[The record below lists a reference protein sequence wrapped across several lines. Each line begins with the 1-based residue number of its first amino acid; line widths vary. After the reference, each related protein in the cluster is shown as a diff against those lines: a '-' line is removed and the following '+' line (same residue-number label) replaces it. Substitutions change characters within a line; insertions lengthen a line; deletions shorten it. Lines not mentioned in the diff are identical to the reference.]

1 MAAAFGCAIES
12 HNNPVGKRIVL
23 VLQGGGALGAFQA
36 GVYEGLEKSH
46 YIPNWVAGTSIG
58 AINAAIIAGNEPKNR
73 LPRLKQFWDAVTQ
86 PEIFNT
92 GYDFPD
98 ALNKLV
104 ADWQYQQVVLSGIPV
119 FFKPRVDSV
128 INMFYGPWNSFYDT
142 EPLRAFLQELV
153 DFDYL
158 AKGEMRLSL
167 GATNIHTGKIR
178 YFDSKYEKLGPEH
191 IMASGALPPAFP
203 PILIEGQYYWD
214 GGVYSNTPLSVVLD
228 DMPRVSSLCFMVDL
242 WSANGDLPNSVD
254 EVKKRNLEIIYS
266 SRSDEQR
273 CHFEDKHNL
282 RRAIRALYEQL
293 PEDKQLLADNVELAS
308 LGCVSDYDIVQL
320 EYQQKQWES
329 STKDA
334 DFSAYST
341 KERWRQGLK
350 QVQKALKAKKF
361 CTPHPPHVG
370 VAVYRALDD

>member
-1 MAAAFGCAIES
+1 MAAAFGCAIEL
-12 HNNPVGKRIVL
+12 HDNPLDKRIVL

-73 LPRLKQFWDAVTQ
+73 LSRLKQFWDAVTQ
-86 PEIFNT
+86 PEVFNA

-104 ADWQYQQVVLSGIPV
+104 ADWQYQQIVLSGIPV

-128 INMFYGPWNSFYDT
+128 LNMFYGPWNSFYDT

-158 AKGEMRLSL
+158 AKGKMRLSL

-242 WSANGDLPNSVD
+242 WSATGDLPNSID

-293 PEDKQLLADNVELAS
+293 PEDKQLLPDNLELAS

-320 EYQQKQWES
+320 EYQQMPWES

-350 QVQKALKAKKF
+350 QVQKALKAKRF
-361 CTPHPPHVG
+361 CEPHPPHVG

>member
-1 MAAAFGCAIES
+1 MAASFGSAIEI
-12 HNNPVGKRIVL
+12 HDNPVKKRIVL
-23 VLQGGGALGAFQA
+23 IFQGGGALGAFQA

-46 YIPNWVAGTSIG
+46 YTPNWIAGTSIG

-86 PEIFNT
+86 PEVFNA

-98 ALNKLV
+98 PLRKLV
-104 ADWQYQQVVLSGIPV
+104 ADMQYQHIVLSGISV
-119 FFKPRVDSV
+119 FFKPRLDSLF
-128 INMFYGPWNSFYDT
+128 NMYYGPWNSFYDT

-158 AKGEMRLSL
+158 AKCEIRLSL
-167 GATNIHTGKIR
+167 GATNINTGKIR
-178 YFDSKYEKLGPEH
+178 YFDSKFEKLRPEH

-203 PILIEGQYYWD
+203 PILIEGEYYWD
-214 GGVYSNTPLSVVLD
+214 GGVYSNTPLAVVLD
-228 DMPRVSSLCFMVDL
+228 DKPRVSSLCFMVDL
-242 WSANGDLPNSVD
+242 WSAIGDLPNSID
-254 EVKKRNLEIIYS
+254 EVKKRNLEINYS

-282 RRAIRALYEQL
+282 RRAIGALYKQL
-293 PEDKQLLADNVELAS
+293 PKDKQLLPDNLELAS
-308 LGCVSDYDIVQL
+308 LGCLSDYDIVQL
-320 EYQQKQWES
+320 EYQQKNWES

-350 QVQKALKAKKF
+350 QVQKALKSKKF
-361 CTPHPPHVG
+361 INPHPPHVG
-370 VAVYRALDD
+370 VAIYRAVED